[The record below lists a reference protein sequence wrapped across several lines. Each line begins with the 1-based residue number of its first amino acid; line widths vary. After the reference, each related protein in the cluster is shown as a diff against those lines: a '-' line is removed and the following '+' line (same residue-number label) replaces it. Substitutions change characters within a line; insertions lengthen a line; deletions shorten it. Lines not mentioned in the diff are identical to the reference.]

1 VSPRLVAVAL
11 VAGGALAFEVLLTRI
26 LAIVH
31 WHHFAGLVISL
42 ALLGYGASGSVLT
55 PLLGRLR
62 PHAELAFALAASLFG
77 LAAVAAVAVAQLV
90 PFNALEVIW
99 SPRQWLWL
107 GLLYLLFAVP
117 FFFAASCTGLALACF
132 TAPVGRV
139 YRLDLLGAGTGALA
153 VVGLLGT
160 LRPDRALP
168 LVAALG
174 PAAGAIVLAPTHR
187 RLATAAVLIAATLAG
202 FAAAGWP
209 PLRMSPFKPLPQL
222 LLIEGTG
229 IVAERTSPIGLVQV
243 VRSERIPLRS
253 VTGLS
258 LMNRQE
264 PAPQL
269 GLFVDGEGPIP
280 ITRFTGDFAPLAYL
294 DATLA
299 ALPYRVLDRP
309 RVLLLGLGGGADLL
323 LALRHAARLVDMVE
337 PDATVV
343 DLLRGELASFA
354 GPLLDRPETRPHV
367 DTARR
372 FVLADETSH
381 DLIVLHP
388 HAGGRSTLAES
399 YATTVEAFIAYL
411 RRLTPDGLLA
421 LPHPLRLPPRDSL
434 KLALTA
440 TLALES
446 LGVAQ
451 PARHLALLR
460 GWDSALLL
468 VRRTPFAPAA
478 LAAIDRFAEDHA
490 FDLGWHPAMRR
501 EAADRFNLL
510 GEPVFFDGIA
520 ALTGPGRS
528 AFVRGYAFDIRPA
541 TDDRPYFLDFFRWRA
556 LPALWAAARQGNAG
570 LLDWGWP
577 LQLATLGTAALAAL
591 ALILL
596 PARLLAGGADG
607 GLRRATA
614 AYFLLIGIG
623 FMFIEIAT
631 MQRLVLLL
639 GQPVHAFAATL
650 AAFLVFAGLGSGM
663 AAKLAAAGHDGG
675 RQPGSLDRVVLVI
688 TGLALL
694 HGLAAPHL
702 LTATADLAAVARGAL
717 VVVLVAPLAFAM
729 GLPFPLALARL
740 KAAAPAL
747 VPWAWGVNGCASVIA
762 ALLAG
767 LLAMSLG
774 TRSLMLLGVL
784 AYILAALAYR
794 SVGRGLLAA
803 GAREKACLDRP

>member
-1 VSPRLVAVAL
+1 VSSRLVAVAL
-11 VAGGALAFEVLLTRI
+11 VAGGALAFEVLLTRF

-55 PLLGRLR
+55 PLQGRLR
-62 PHAELAFALAASLFG
+62 PHAELAFAAAACLFG
-77 LAAVAAVAVAQLV
+77 IAAVTAVAIAQIV

-107 GLLYLLFAVP
+107 ALLYLLFAVP

-132 TAPVGRV
+132 TAPVGRI

-153 VVGLLGT
+153 VVGLLSV

-174 PAAGAIVLAPTHR
+174 PAAGALVLAPTRR
-187 RLATAAVLIAATLAG
+187 RLAAAATLVGVALIGLAIAG
-202 FAAAGWP
+202 RP
-209 PLRMSPFKPLPQL
+209 MLRMSPFKPLPQM
-222 LLIEGTG
+222 LLIEGTE
-229 IVAERTSPIGLVQV
+229 IVAERTSPIGLVQI

-264 PAPQL
+264 PASQL
-269 GLFVDGEGPIP
+269 GLFVDGEGPTP
-280 ITRFTGDFAPLAYL
+280 ITRFTGDLVPLAYL

-299 ALPYRVLDRP
+299 ALPYRLLDRP
-309 RVLLLGLGGGADLL
+309 GVLLLGLGGGADLL
-323 LALRHAARLVDMVE
+323 LALRHAARRVDVVE
-337 PDATVV
+337 PDASVA
-343 DLLRGELASFA
+343 DLLQGELAGFA
-354 GPLLDRPETRPHV
+354 GPLLDRPEVRLHV

-372 FVLADETSH
+372 FVLAEEGAY

-388 HAGGRSTLAES
+388 HAGGRSTLAEG
-399 YATTVEAFIAYL
+399 YATTVEAFTAYL
-411 RRLTPDGLLA
+411 RRLAPAGLLA

-440 TLALES
+440 LEALER

-451 PARHLALLR
+451 PARHLALVR
-460 GWDSALLL
+460 AWDSALLL
-468 VRRTPFAPAA
+468 VRRTPFEAGE
-478 LAAIDRFAEDHA
+478 LAAIDRFAEELA
-490 FDLGWHPAMRR
+490 FDLGWHPGMPRA
-501 EAADRFNLL
+501 AADRFNLL

-520 ALTGPGRS
+520 ALTGPERS
-528 AFVRGYAFDIRPA
+528 AFVRSYAFDIRPA
-541 TDDRPYFLDFFRWRA
+541 TDERPYFLDFFRWRA

-577 LQLATLGTAALAAL
+577 LQLVALGVAVLFALV
-591 ALILL
+591 LILL
-596 PARLLAGGADG
+596 PARLLAGRTDG
-607 GLRRATA
+607 RLRRATA

-631 MQRLVLLL
+631 LQRLVLLL

-650 AAFLVFAGLGSGM
+650 AAFLVLAGLGSGM
-663 AAKLAAAGHDGG
+663 AARPRLAG
-675 RQPGSLDRVVLVI
+675 PGDLERVVLAI
-688 TGLALL
+688 AGLALL
-694 HGLAAPHL
+694 HALAAPHL
-702 LTATADLAAVARGAL
+702 LAASADLAPIPRSTL
-717 VVVLVAPLAFAM
+717 VLMLLAPLAFAM
-729 GLPFPLALARL
+729 GLPFPLVLARL
-740 KAAAPAL
+740 RAAVPSL

-762 ALLAG
+762 AALAG
-767 LLAMSLG
+767 ILAMSFG

-784 AYILAALAYR
+784 AYVLAALAQ
-794 SVGRGLLAA
+794 RGVARRLLAA
-803 GAREKACLDRP
+803 GACVR